1 MVFFTAPNGRGRAL
15 SAQPCIAPGDSSA
28 KSDTACL
35 TYNRR
40 MKRAFLILLLAILP
54 FQMSWA
60 TAAAYC
66 QHEQGKTAQHF
77 GHHEH
82 QHQTSDAERS
92 DNGGTKYHDN
102 DCSYH
107 HLSAVKSLCSA
118 VQTPASPPRSLPI
131 AFLSPSFD
139 SHIPDGLIR
148 PDWRIVS

>member
-1 MVFFTAPNGRGRAL
+1 
-15 SAQPCIAPGDSSA
+15 
-28 KSDTACL
+28 
-35 TYNRR
+35 

-54 FQMSWA
+54 FQISWA

-66 QHEQGKTAQHF
+66 QHEQGKAAQHF

-82 QHQTSDAERS
+82 EHQASDADRS
-92 DNGGTKYHDN
+92 DKDKAKYHDS

-107 HLSAVKSLCSA
+107 HLSAVKSLCST
-118 VQTPASPPRSLPI
+118 VPSIASSPRSLPI
-131 AFLSPSFD
+131 AFLSPPFD